1 MVRNAWSRS
10 RLRCFAAT
18 PSCSCACWSAKPPG
32 CRGDAISCAFIA
44 HSRRAA
50 RSEVGALFRA
60 SLASSL
66 HCQSGSRLRAVRRR
80 ACDHGLVS
88 VSDADPLNLAGI
100 LTPGPK
106 LAALV
111 GNRVLY
117 RDGIPIALLEG
128 DSTRF
133 LEPVEPKIKKPRA
146 SSLSS
151 RAHALFRWL
160 PSKRGRSTKPVN
172 PQTLST
178 ASTQSGQAK
187 SRTI

>member
-1 MVRNAWSRS
+1 
-10 RLRCFAAT
+10 
-18 PSCSCACWSAKPPG
+18 
-32 CRGDAISCAFIA
+32 
-44 HSRRAA
+44 
-50 RSEVGALFRA
+50 
-60 SLASSL
+60 
-66 HCQSGSRLRAVRRR
+66 
-80 ACDHGLVS
+80 
-88 VSDADPLNLAGI
+88 LNLAGI

-160 PSKRGRSTKPVN
+160 PSKRGRATKPVN